1 VSTFLMGE
9 KNLGE
14 VMGDEGIL
22 YEPDNGKHNM
32 LRRLVGNAM
41 TSSALAAALPS
52 IQEVAEG
59 QVNRILEKETTV
71 QMEGVFND
79 FTLDIAWKQILG
91 LELTEE
97 EVPEFHRNVEVW
109 ISKLMDPVLL
119 LPFRIPG
126 LMTMTKAGR
135 ARTYLV
141 SKVEEKLARLDRD
154 GPDSSTLSKLYFA
167 TDDDGTTKLTRKQVI
182 DNALLLIIAGSET
195 SASTLTVVS
204 LLLGLHPDVWK
215 KIQDEQ
221 REVISEYGQELT
233 PKVLENVPYL
243 EAVIKETMRIKPL
256 ETTEARMVKETV
268 TVNGKQIPKGW
279 TILLNVKQTH
289 INDPVVYQDDGSHMD
304 IHKGFRPERWLDES
318 TKPSEW
324 LPFGDG
330 KRRCIGERLAMME
343 MKVFLSTLA
352 RKLDRFELVKW
363 HDADEVEWRK
373 ETFMARPSDGVEAR
387 AIAAA

>member
-1 VSTFLMGE
+1 MG
-9 KNLGE
+9 
-14 VMGDEGIL
+14 
-22 YEPDNGKHNM
+22 
-32 LRRLVGNAM
+32 
-41 TSSALAAALPS
+41 
-52 IQEVAEG
+52 
-59 QVNRILEKETTV
+59 
-71 QMEGVFND
+71 
-79 FTLDIAWKQILG
+79 
-91 LELTEE
+91 
-97 EVPEFHRNVEVW
+97 
-109 ISKLMDPVLL
+109 
-119 LPFRIPG
+119 
-126 LMTMTKAGR
+126 
-135 ARTYLV
+135 
-141 SKVEEKLARLDRD
+141 
-154 GPDSSTLSKLYFA
+154 
-167 TDDDGTTKLTRKQVI
+167 
-182 DNALLLIIAGSET
+182 
-195 SASTLTVVS
+195 
-204 LLLGLHPDVWK
+204 
-215 KIQDEQ
+215 
-221 REVISEYGQELT
+221 GQELT

-243 EAVIKETMRIKPL
+243 EAVIKETM
-256 ETTEARMVKETV
+256 TA
-268 TVNGKQIPKGW
+268 NGKQIPKGW